1 LLTKINKNITF
12 FHLLNLQGRPA
23 GGGRWRSELAGVG
36 VGRGRAAARAHH
48 EPEAGS
54 RPGAG
59 GGAVLQAGG
68 GRRRGAAGRGR
79 AAARWAAGAAGAA
92 GAVVGGSLA
101 ASWNFSS
108 RAKLQSVSPR
118 GRRASFIPGTKGLG
132 WGFQKPG
139 PLVPVCGTD
148 RD

>member
-1 LLTKINKNITF
+1 VAL
-12 FHLLNLQGRPA
+12 
-23 GGGRWRSELAGVG
+23 G
-36 VGRGRAAARAHH
+36 VGRGR
-48 EPEAGS
+48 S
-54 RPGAG
+54 WPGAG
-59 GGAVLQAGG
+59 GGAGAPRAGGGQQAGG